1 MSQDKLPQDKLPQDK
16 STAHRAAQAVRLAL
30 CAALAGLVLSG
41 GCSAARAGDDDT
53 RSISDK
59 LLHSLGIHRTATEDL
74 DYSERSPLV
83 VPPTRNL
90 PPPAT
95 ANAVPAPNW
104 PQDPDNSGR
113 QSDGK
118 KSDAK
123 GAALQ
128 GDARRMRAAV
138 APPGIGE
145 QSTPSQRGEEEKSIW
160 SFEWLKTDERG
171 TFTGEPPRASLTD
184 PPHGYLTP
192 SPDQPYGITPEKGAS
207 KGLKAG
213 ERGVDTR

>member
-1 MSQDKLPQDKLPQDK
+1 MPQDK
-16 STAHRAAQAVRLAL
+16 STADRAAPAIRAAL
-30 CAALAGLVLSG
+30 CAALLGLVLSG
-41 GCSAARAGDDDT
+41 GYSAARAGDDDT

-59 LLHSLGIHRTATEDL
+59 LLHSLGIRKTATDDL
-74 DYSERSPLV
+74 NYSERSPLV

-90 PPPAT
+90 PPPVT
-95 ANAVPAPNW
+95 ANATPAPNW
-104 PQDPDNSGR
+104 PHDPDNSGH

-123 GAALQ
+123 PATRQ
-128 GDARRMRAAV
+128 GDARGLRPVV

-145 QSTPSQRGEEEKSIW
+145 QSTPSQRGEVEKSIW
-160 SFEWLKTDERG
+160 NFEWMKTEEYG

-184 PPHGYLTP
+184 PPPGYLTP
-192 SPDQPYGITPEKGAS
+192 SPNQPYGITPDKGAS
-207 KGLKAG
+207 KGLKAS